1 MLEVRDRLNFEDYLD
16 SLLNSVESDDLEFKS
31 AAGGFPGSFWD
42 TYSAF
47 ANSEGGVIVLGVI
60 ERKGKF
66 YIDNLS
72 DEQIEKYTKDFWN
85 NVNNRATVSC
95 NLLRTEDVV
104 VEDYNGHK
112 LMLFFIPRASRE
124 QRPVYRT
131 SQPYNGTFK
140 RNHEGDYKCTEREV
154 QRMFSDANV
163 SNPADSRI
171 LRNYSLNDLDM
182 ESVAQYRQLFK
193 LAKPDH
199 PWSVLSD
206 FEFLKKIGAY
216 RTDRGTKEEGFTVA
230 GVLMFGKED
239 AITDNECCPDFF
251 PDYQEKLSDNPEI
264 RWTNRIC
271 PDGTWEANLFQFY
284 LRVLPRLSAVLPKPF
299 ILEGNIRRDE
309 TPAHVAVREALVN
322 LCIHTDYSENAT
334 MVVRL
339 YSNKIVFTNPGTL
352 LVSKMQYYG
361 ESASVC
367 RNKTLQKMFMLIGSA
382 EKAGSGVDKIL
393 AGWRFANW
401 RAPMLRTLS
410 QPDLVELTMMMESMM
425 DEETKERLVL
435 IFGTEV
441 FSLGHERLLTLNA
454 ACTDGYITNESLRV
468 VLNQHKA
475 EVADLLKDMCKH
487 KLLVQE
493 GYGRGTKYRLPMTV
507 KVASSDSKVAS
518 SDSKV
523 ASSGSKVASSGSKV
537 ASSGSKVAS
546 SGSKVASSGSK
557 VASSGSKV
565 ASSGSKVASSG
576 SKVASSGSKV
586 ASSGSKVASSGSKV
600 ASSGSKVASS
610 GSKVAS
616 SGSKVASS
624 PMPNLIKQRM
634 SYSELKDKICSFC
647 SDWVSVDELAEELR
661 RKRTYLRNKII
672 PKMLEDNSLEML
684 FPGVPNH
691 PRQKYKSTVKK

>member
-16 SLLNSVESDDLEFKS
+16 SLLNSIESDDLEFKS

-60 ERKGKF
+60 EKKGKF

-95 NLLRTEDVV
+95 NLLKTEDVV
-104 VEDYNGHK
+104 VEDYKGHK

-171 LRNYSLNDLDM
+171 LRNYSLDDLDM
-182 ESVAQYRQLFK
+182 ESIAQYRQLFK

-199 PWSVLSD
+199 PWSV

-216 RTDRGTKEEGFTVA
+216 RTDRGTKEEGFTMA

-425 DEETKERLVL
+425 DEGTKDRLVR

-454 ACTDGYITNESLRV
+454 ACTDGYITNENLRV

-493 GYGRGTKYRLPMTV
+493 GYGRGTKYRLPMTGNI
-507 KVASSDSKVAS
+507 
-518 SDSKV
+518 
-523 ASSGSKVASSGSKV
+523 ASSGANIASSEPNIASSGANIASSEPNI
-537 ASSGSKVAS
+537 ASSGANIAS
-546 SGSKVASSGSK
+546 SEPNIASTR
-557 VASSGSKV
+557 V
-565 ASSGSKVASSG
+565 
-576 SKVASSGSKV
+576 
-586 ASSGSKVASSGSKV
+586 
-600 ASSGSKVASS
+600 
-610 GSKVAS
+610 
-616 SGSKVASS
+616 
-624 PMPNLIKQRM
+624 KQRM
-634 SYSELKDKICSFC
+634 PYQSLKAMICTVCSEWISLDELSAIVRRDKI
-647 SDWVSVDELAEELR
+647 
-661 RKRTYLRNKII
+661 YLRNFII

-691 PRQKYKSTVKK
+691 PRQKYKSTVNK

>member
-16 SLLNSVESDDLEFKS
+16 SLLNSIESDDLEFKS

-60 ERKGKF
+60 EKKGKF

-95 NLLRTEDVV
+95 NLLKTEDVV
-104 VEDYNGHK
+104 VEDYKGHK

-171 LRNYSLNDLDM
+171 LRNYSLDDLDM
-182 ESVAQYRQLFK
+182 ESIAQYRQLFK

-216 RTDRGTKEEGFTVA
+216 RTDRGTKEEGFTMA

-410 QPDLVELTMMMESMM
+410 QPDLVELTMMM
-425 DEETKERLVL
+425 DEGTKDRLVR

-454 ACTDGYITNESLRV
+454 ACTDGYITNENLRV

-493 GYGRGTKYRLPMTV
+493 GYGRGTKYRLPMTGNI
-507 KVASSDSKVAS
+507 
-518 SDSKV
+518 
-523 ASSGSKVASSGSKV
+523 ASSGANIASSGANIASSEPNI
-537 ASSGSKVAS
+537 ASSGANIAS
-546 SGSKVASSGSK
+546 SGANIASSEPNI
-557 VASSGSKV
+557 ASTRV
-565 ASSGSKVASSG
+565 
-576 SKVASSGSKV
+576 
-586 ASSGSKVASSGSKV
+586 
-600 ASSGSKVASS
+600 
-610 GSKVAS
+610 
-616 SGSKVASS
+616 
-624 PMPNLIKQRM
+624 KQRM
-634 SYSELKDKICSFC
+634 PYQSLKAMICTVCSEWISLDELSAIVRRDKI
-647 SDWVSVDELAEELR
+647 
-661 RKRTYLRNKII
+661 YLRNFII

-691 PRQKYKSTVKK
+691 PRQKYKSTVNK

>member
-16 SLLNSVESDDLEFKS
+16 SLLNSIESDDLEFKS

-60 ERKGKF
+60 EKKGKF

-95 NLLRTEDVV
+95 NLLKTEDVV
-104 VEDYNGHK
+104 VEDYKGHK

-171 LRNYSLNDLDM
+171 LRNYSLDDLDM
-182 ESVAQYRQLFK
+182 ESIAQYRQLFK

-199 PWSVLSD
+199 PWSV

-216 RTDRGTKEEGFTVA
+216 RTDRGTKEEGFTMA

-425 DEETKERLVL
+425 DEGTKDRLVR

-454 ACTDGYITNESLRV
+454 ACTDGYITNENLRV

-493 GYGRGTKYRLPMTV
+493 GYGRGTKYRLPMTGNI
-507 KVASSDSKVAS
+507 
-518 SDSKV
+518 
-523 ASSGSKVASSGSKV
+523 ASSGANIASSEPNIASSGANI
-537 ASSGSKVAS
+537 ASSEPNIAS
-546 SGSKVASSGSK
+546 TRV
-557 VASSGSKV
+557 
-565 ASSGSKVASSG
+565 
-576 SKVASSGSKV
+576 
-586 ASSGSKVASSGSKV
+586 
-600 ASSGSKVASS
+600 
-610 GSKVAS
+610 
-616 SGSKVASS
+616 
-624 PMPNLIKQRM
+624 KQRM
-634 SYSELKDKICSFC
+634 PYQSLKAMICTVCSEWISLDELSAIVRRDKI
-647 SDWVSVDELAEELR
+647 
-661 RKRTYLRNKII
+661 YLRNFII

-691 PRQKYKSTVKK
+691 PRQKYKSTVNK

>member
-1 MLEVRDRLNFEDYLD
+1 
-16 SLLNSVESDDLEFKS
+16 
-31 AAGGFPGSFWD
+31 
-42 TYSAF
+42 
-47 ANSEGGVIVLGVI
+47 
-60 ERKGKF
+60 
-66 YIDNLS
+66 
-72 DEQIEKYTKDFWN
+72 
-85 NVNNRATVSC
+85 
-95 NLLRTEDVV
+95 
-104 VEDYNGHK
+104 
-112 LMLFFIPRASRE
+112 
-124 QRPVYRT
+124 
-131 SQPYNGTFK
+131 
-140 RNHEGDYKCTEREV
+140 
-154 QRMFSDANV
+154 
-163 SNPADSRI
+163 
-171 LRNYSLNDLDM
+171 
-182 ESVAQYRQLFK
+182 
-193 LAKPDH
+193 
-199 PWSVLSD
+199 
-206 FEFLKKIGAY
+206 
-216 RTDRGTKEEGFTVA
+216 
-230 GVLMFGKED
+230 MFGKED

-299 ILEGNIRRDE
+299 ILEGNTRRDE

-322 LCIHTDYSENAT
+322 FCIHTDYSENAT

-425 DEETKERLVL
+425 DEGTKERLVL

-493 GYGRGTKYRLPMTV
+493 GYGRGTKYRLPMTRV
-507 KVASSDSKVAS
+507 
-518 SDSKV
+518 
-523 ASSGSKVASSGSKV
+523 
-537 ASSGSKVAS
+537 
-546 SGSKVASSGSK
+546 
-557 VASSGSKV
+557 
-565 ASSGSKVASSG
+565 
-576 SKVASSGSKV
+576 
-586 ASSGSKVASSGSKV
+586 
-600 ASSGSKVASS
+600 
-610 GSKVAS
+610 
-616 SGSKVASS
+616 
-624 PMPNLIKQRM
+624 
-634 SYSELKDKICSFC
+634 
-647 SDWVSVDELAEELR
+647 
-661 RKRTYLRNKII
+661 
-672 PKMLEDNSLEML
+672 
-684 FPGVPNH
+684 
-691 PRQKYKSTVKK
+691 

>member
-16 SLLNSVESDDLEFKS
+16 SLLNSIESDDLEFKS

-60 ERKGKF
+60 EKKGKF

-95 NLLRTEDVV
+95 NLLKTEDVV
-104 VEDYNGHK
+104 VEDYKGHK

-171 LRNYSLNDLDM
+171 LRNYSLDDLDM
-182 ESVAQYRQLFK
+182 ESIAQYRQLFK

-216 RTDRGTKEEGFTVA
+216 RTDRGTKEEGFTMA

-410 QPDLVELTMMMESMM
+410 QPDLVELTMMM
-425 DEETKERLVL
+425 DEGTKDRLVR

-454 ACTDGYITNESLRV
+454 ACTDGYITNENLRV

-493 GYGRGTKYRLPMTV
+493 GYGRGTKYRLPMTGNI
-507 KVASSDSKVAS
+507 ASSEPNIAS
-518 SDSKV
+518 SEPNI
-523 ASSGSKVASSGSKV
+523 ASSEPNIASTRV
-537 ASSGSKVAS
+537 
-546 SGSKVASSGSK
+546 
-557 VASSGSKV
+557 
-565 ASSGSKVASSG
+565 
-576 SKVASSGSKV
+576 
-586 ASSGSKVASSGSKV
+586 
-600 ASSGSKVASS
+600 
-610 GSKVAS
+610 
-616 SGSKVASS
+616 
-624 PMPNLIKQRM
+624 KQRM
-634 SYSELKDKICSFC
+634 PYQSLKAMICTVCSEWISLDELSAIVRRDKI
-647 SDWVSVDELAEELR
+647 
-661 RKRTYLRNKII
+661 YLRNFII

-691 PRQKYKSTVKK
+691 PRQKYKSTVNK

>member
-16 SLLNSVESDDLEFKS
+16 SLLNSIESDDLEFKS

-60 ERKGKF
+60 EKKGKF

-95 NLLRTEDVV
+95 NLLKTEDVV
-104 VEDYNGHK
+104 VEDYKGHK

-171 LRNYSLNDLDM
+171 LRNYSLDDLDM
-182 ESVAQYRQLFK
+182 ESIAQYRQLFK

-216 RTDRGTKEEGFTVA
+216 RTDRGTKEEGFTMA

-410 QPDLVELTMMMESMM
+410 QPDLVELTMMM
-425 DEETKERLVL
+425 DEGTKDRLVR

-493 GYGRGTKYRLPMTV
+493 GYGRGTKYRLPMTGNI
-507 KVASSDSKVAS
+507 ASSEPNIAS
-518 SDSKV
+518 SEPNIASSEPNI
-523 ASSGSKVASSGSKV
+523 ASSGANIASSEPNI
-537 ASSGSKVAS
+537 ASTRV
-546 SGSKVASSGSK
+546 
-557 VASSGSKV
+557 
-565 ASSGSKVASSG
+565 
-576 SKVASSGSKV
+576 
-586 ASSGSKVASSGSKV
+586 
-600 ASSGSKVASS
+600 
-610 GSKVAS
+610 
-616 SGSKVASS
+616 
-624 PMPNLIKQRM
+624 KQRM
-634 SYSELKDKICSFC
+634 PYQSLKAMICTVCSEWISLDELSAIVRRDKI
-647 SDWVSVDELAEELR
+647 
-661 RKRTYLRNKII
+661 YLRNFII

-691 PRQKYKSTVKK
+691 PRQKYKSTIKK

>member
-95 NLLRTEDVV
+95 NLLKTEDVV

-171 LRNYSLNDLDM
+171 LRNYSLDDLDM

-322 LCIHTDYSENAT
+322 FCIHTDYSENAT

-425 DEETKERLVL
+425 DEGTKERLVL
-435 IFGTEV
+435 IYGTEV

-454 ACTDGYITNESLRV
+454 TCTDGYITNESLRV

-493 GYGRGTKYRLPMTV
+493 GYGRGTKYRLPMN
-507 KVASSDSKVAS
+507 A
-518 SDSKV
+518 KV
-523 ASSGSKVASSGSKV
+523 ASSGSKVASSESNIASSESNI
-537 ASSGSKVAS
+537 ASSGANIASSESNIAS
-546 SGSKVASSGSK
+546 SGANIASSGANI
-557 VASSGSKV
+557 ASSGANI
-565 ASSGSKVASSG
+565 ASAR
-576 SKVASSGSKV
+576 
-586 ASSGSKVASSGSKV
+586 
-600 ASSGSKVASS
+600 
-610 GSKVAS
+610 
-616 SGSKVASS
+616 
-624 PMPNLIKQRM
+624 IKQRM
-634 SYSELKDKICSFC
+634 SYQNLKTLICSVCSEWLSLDELSAIVRRDKI
-647 SDWVSVDELAEELR
+647 
-661 RKRTYLRNKII
+661 YLRNFII

-691 PRQKYKSTVKK
+691 PRQKYKSTVNK

>member
-1 MLEVRDRLNFEDYLD
+1 
-16 SLLNSVESDDLEFKS
+16 
-31 AAGGFPGSFWD
+31 
-42 TYSAF
+42 
-47 ANSEGGVIVLGVI
+47 
-60 ERKGKF
+60 
-66 YIDNLS
+66 
-72 DEQIEKYTKDFWN
+72 
-85 NVNNRATVSC
+85 
-95 NLLRTEDVV
+95 
-104 VEDYNGHK
+104 
-112 LMLFFIPRASRE
+112 
-124 QRPVYRT
+124 
-131 SQPYNGTFK
+131 
-140 RNHEGDYKCTEREV
+140 
-154 QRMFSDANV
+154 
-163 SNPADSRI
+163 
-171 LRNYSLNDLDM
+171 
-182 ESVAQYRQLFK
+182 
-193 LAKPDH
+193 
-199 PWSVLSD
+199 
-206 FEFLKKIGAY
+206 
-216 RTDRGTKEEGFTVA
+216 
-230 GVLMFGKED
+230 MFGKED

-322 LCIHTDYSENAT
+322 FCIHTDYSENAT

-425 DEETKERLVL
+425 DEGTKERLVL

-454 ACTDGYITNESLRV
+454 TCTDGYITNESLRV

-507 KVASSDSKVAS
+507 KVASS
-518 SDSKV
+518 
-523 ASSGSKVASSGSKV
+523 
-537 ASSGSKVAS
+537 
-546 SGSKVASSGSK
+546 
-557 VASSGSKV
+557 
-565 ASSGSKVASSG
+565 
-576 SKVASSGSKV
+576 
-586 ASSGSKVASSGSKV
+586 
-600 ASSGSKVASS
+600 
-610 GSKVAS
+610 
-616 SGSKVASS
+616 GSKVASS

-647 SDWVSVDELAEELR
+647 ADWVSVDELAEELR

-691 PRQKYKSTVKK
+691 PRQKYKSTVNK